1 MFHLVSIPNSIFIT
15 VIMILFCVMLLVC
28 VSFIVVNCVSVI
40 CVSVWLGI
48 IRSIFITVS
57 TLSSV
62 AKIIIEIVSIG

>member
-1 MFHLVSIPNSIFIT
+1 MFHLVLIPNSISIT
-15 VIMILFCVMLLVC
+15 VIKILFCVMLLVC

-62 AKIIIEIVSIG
+62 AKMIIVIVSIE